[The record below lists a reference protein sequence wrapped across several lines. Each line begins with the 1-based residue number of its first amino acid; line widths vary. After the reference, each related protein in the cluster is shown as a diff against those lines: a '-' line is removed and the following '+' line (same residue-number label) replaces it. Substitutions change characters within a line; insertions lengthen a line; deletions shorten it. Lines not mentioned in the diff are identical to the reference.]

1 MIKMQFPL
9 ISNEQIIEYYDSTAS
24 TVSGIFPNMQGQD
37 EAKDATAT
45 EIKVKVQGQT
55 TRLAK
60 TLDAI
65 KQNGIVPMVEKVAAL
80 DANMKFG
87 DEVVYVES
95 NGIKTAVIIGDTV
108 RQGNYEYRYTDNT
121 GIARKLAKNQELIQL
136 LGNIWNDPAVSLNK
150 VEIVKDVLANAE
162 FENVDKY
169 FLTQNTTMAPIPAE
183 NAQPLPVAGRQTQE
197 ATNGQTNGIDSLA

>member
-1 MIKMQFPL
+1 
-9 ISNEQIIEYYDSTAS
+9 
-24 TVSGIFPNMQGQD
+24 
-37 EAKDATAT
+37 
-45 EIKVKVQGQT
+45 
-55 TRLAK
+55 
-60 TLDAI
+60 
-65 KQNGIVPMVEKVAAL
+65 MVEKVAAL

-183 NAQPLPVAGRQTQE
+183 NAQPLPAAGRQTQE